1 MEDEKIDFDY
11 YTTLLERI
19 SRELVDLSREVDT
32 LIDQLEYEKDR

>member
-1 MEDEKIDFDY
+1 MENNIDFDY